1 MNAGDADKNVQW
13 YQRAANSALVTFWPE
28 GQMSQGQFMPTACTE
43 DMCED
48 FCKGNCISQSATG
61 LTAAGTRMS

>member
-1 MNAGDADKNVQW
+1 
-13 YQRAANSALVTFWPE
+13 
-28 GQMSQGQFMPTACTE
+28 MSQGQFMPTACTE